1 MLDLTYDEK
10 NNCYILEFPHGS
22 RYVGCGYNLEEARKS
37 LFHLINEEI
46 ERNINSKL
54 SVPLVD
60 KGV

>member
-10 NNCYILEFPHGS
+10 NSCYILEFPHGA
-22 RYVGCGYNLEEARKS
+22 RYVGCGYNLEEARNN
-37 LFHLINEEI
+37 LLQLIDGDI

-54 SVPLVD
+54 SVSLVN